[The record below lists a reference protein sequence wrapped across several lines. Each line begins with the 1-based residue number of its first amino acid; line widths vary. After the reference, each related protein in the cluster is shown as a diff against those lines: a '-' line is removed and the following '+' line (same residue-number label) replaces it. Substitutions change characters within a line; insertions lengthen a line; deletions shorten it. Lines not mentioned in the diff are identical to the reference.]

1 MRFMGVFADVTLN
14 FNRHRYLRL
23 DALRSAVGNPRSED
37 TFQGFLAEWL
47 PAQQLTLV
55 VSPIETQ

>member
-1 MRFMGVFADVTLN
+1 MP
-14 FNRHRYLRL
+14 
-23 DALRSAVGNPRSED
+23 AVGAATAVQQVGARVTVGLPGGTARNRD
-37 TFQGFLAEWL
+37 YAFQGFLAEWL